1 MPGIIS
7 LTTYDS
13 RLKTIITI
21 VYTKKSVRQ
30 EAEQP
35 FKKNNFSSHVR
46 RVCARCWN
54 NKNTQMKSVK
64 IEGKK
69 RSDLGKKATRQIRS
83 EEQVPAVI
91 YGGKETVH
99 FSAPVIAFRTL
110 VYTPEFQFADIT
122 VEGKNYRT
130 IMKDIQFDVVTDELN
145 HIDFLEL
152 VDDRKVIATMPL
164 KFSGQS
170 QGVKDGGR
178 LELKL
183 KSLNVRAL
191 PKDLREHIEVDI
203 TNLQLHGNIRVQDVK
218 VENIEIL
225 NSPRIPVAS
234 VVTTRALRQADTEAA
249 AAAPGA
255 KAAPAAAGKAPAAAP
270 AAAKPAAKK

>member
-1 MPGIIS
+1 
-7 LTTYDS
+7 
-13 RLKTIITI
+13 
-21 VYTKKSVRQ
+21 
-30 EAEQP
+30 
-35 FKKNNFSSHVR
+35 
-46 RVCARCWN
+46 
-54 NKNTQMKSVK
+54 MKSVK

-91 YGGKETVH
+91 YGGKETIH
-99 FSAPVIAFRTL
+99 FSAPVMSFRTL
-110 VYTPEFQFADIT
+110 VYTPEFQIADIT
-122 VEGKNYRT
+122 IDGKNYKT

-152 VDDRKVIATMPL
+152 VEDRKVVATMPI
-164 KFSGQS
+164 KFSGQA

-191 PKDLREHIEVDI
+191 PKDLREHIDVDI
-203 TNLQLHGNIRVQDVK
+203 TDLQLHGNIRVQDVK
-218 VENIEIL
+218 VPNIEIL

-234 VVTTRALRQADTEAA
+234 VVTTRALRQEETAA

-255 KAAPAAAGKAPAAAP
+255 AAPAGGKAPAAAP